1 MLRPSIVTD
10 EISADFATAVELGT
24 SWGIHDFELRG
35 YGENRVPLLSD
46 YQKTRVREVLDAYDA
61 RLVAI
66 SPGLFKFPFPASS
79 RNMFPVAAIDHAIF
93 QDWQHGR
100 NLLDFHL
107 NELLPH
113 AIDFAHEFDVRT
125 IVSFGFSRGTVKG
138 HLPPDELVETLHQ
151 AAERI
156 SAADL
161 NLAIEVEDGFWA
173 DTGEHTA
180 ALLAAVNH
188 PALRV
193 NWDPGNAFQAGD
205 SPFPEGYALIRDK
218 VAHVHFKDIV
228 KRADGSY
235 EYRVEGAID
244 WTGQIRALAEDGYDG
259 FISVETHMSP
269 QVASAR
275 AATRR
280 LLRLIET
287 ATAD

>member
-1 MLRPSIVTD
+1 MLKPSIVTD

-35 YGENRVPLLSD
+35 YGENRAPLLSD
-46 YQKTRVREVLDAYDA
+46 YQKTRVREVLDANAA

-66 SPGLFKFPFPASS
+66 SPGLFKFPFPSTS
-79 RNMFPVAAIDHAIF
+79 RNVFPVAAIDHAIF
-93 QDWQHGR
+93 QDWKHSR
-100 NLLDFHL
+100 DLLGFHL
-107 NELLPH
+107 NELLPR
-113 AIDFAHEFDVRT
+113 AIDFAREFDVRT
-125 IVSFGFSRGTVKG
+125 IVSFGFARGTFKG
-138 HLPPDELVETLHQ
+138 HLPPDELVEILYR

-156 SAADL
+156 GAAGL
-161 NLAIEVEDGFWA
+161 ALAIEVEDGFWA
-173 DTGEHTA
+173 DTGANTA
-180 ALLAAVNH
+180 ALLSAVNH

-193 NWDPGNAFQAGD
+193 NWDPGNAFQAGE
-205 SPFPEGYALIRDK
+205 SPFPEGYAHIRDTIT
-218 VAHVHFKDIV
+218 HVHFKDIV
-228 KRADGSY
+228 EEANGFF

-244 WTGQIRALAEDGYDG
+244 WSGQIKALVDDGYDG

-269 QVASAR
+269 QVANAR